1 MHVEHRPGEGFHSLV
16 DGHRAV
22 LDYRLDG
29 DRMRITHT
37 GVPAQ
42 LRGRGIAG
50 ELVRAAFDHARAQ
63 GLRVVPQCEYAAAW
77 LERHPA
83 YADLATA
90 G

>member
-1 MHVEHRPGEGFHSLV
+1 MDIGHRPGRGFQVEV

-22 LDYRLDG
+22 LDYALDG

-37 GVPAQ
+37 GVPAE

-50 ELVRAAFDHARAQ
+50 HLVRAAFEHARAN
-63 GLRVVPQCEYAAAW
+63 GLRVLPQCEYAAAW
-77 LERHPA
+77 LERHPD
-83 YADLATA
+83 YADIAIE